1 MTGSDVPSLSG
12 IYLKNSQATFCWNR
26 PSHNRKYVGEVA
38 LLAPTDSFGESHR
51 FFSAER
57 SEKRRASSTSTI
69 KQLRISTSLNHEEE
83 DHV

>member
-12 IYLKNSQATFCWNR
+12 IYLKKSQTTFCWDR
-26 PSHNRKYVGEVA
+26 PSRNRKDVGEA
-38 LLAPTDSFGESHR
+38 AFLAPKDSFGESHR

-57 SEKRRASSTSTI
+57 SEKRRASSTSTT